1 MAEQPR
7 RTFVL
12 LWKRGIKMYAQNYYP
27 IYGQPVPDMLST
39 YKQPYQQITPI
50 QQMAQIPQTQQ
61 AQPIQATNSSSDI
74 IWVQGEAGAKGYL
87 VAPNATVV
95 LWDTESPTIYIKS
108 ADQSGIPSMRVL
120 DFTERTSP
128 QAAPK
133 GAESHVC
140 TCGNNFATKEQLNAL
155 QSEIDAL
162 QAKIDK
168 IEEKPKIRA
177 NKTVKENDE

>member
-1 MAEQPR
+1 
-7 RTFVL
+7 
-12 LWKRGIKMYAQNYYP
+12 MYAQNYYP